1 MCVFWRQ
8 RISIENAYLREYYVS
23 PLLFIW
29 MSLCSFCVFNL
40 SSVLHFLQHSTWMAL
55 YRLLVLMYIKNLL
68 TRSLGWRRV
77 VYSVAGVSLTL
88 WLLLVFCVQ
97 CFVEFC
103 WSWSAQWTTHDH
115 LQCTSCVWTREHSGI
130 SPARFLAKC
139 RKRWLNLSSFCY
151 ILHCLLFSFYRAML
165 RRARYCYGK
174 LSVCPSVRNV
184 EVLWLHRLEIFKNNF
199 MVS

>member
-1 MCVFWRQ
+1 MCLLASTDFHRKC
-8 RISIENAYLREYYVS
+8 ISQKVLCFCTV
-23 PLLFIW
+23 FIW

-40 SSVLHFLQHSTWMAL
+40 SSVLYFLQHSTWMAL

-139 RKRWLNLSSFCY
+139 RKRWLNLNSFCY
-151 ILHCLLFSFYRAML
+151 ILHCLLFSLCILCCFVCEVIGCEDLL
-165 RRARYCYGK
+165 RNDIDC
-174 LSVCPSVRNV
+174 VR
-184 EVLWLHRLEIFKNNF
+184 
-199 MVS
+199 